1 MRSSGWPDAK
11 RFPSGSRCSPGKAAA
26 GFCRPLQ
33 RGVPAGADLEAG
45 GCARMKA
52 QAFIAAW
59 LRDMFEA
66 LLIWH
71 PTMNWMIMKAAAPS
85 PRLPTVASALV
96 RAFALSALALPAM
109 AQMPS
114 PASCGGLGNGDNG
127 PFDFRNERHKI
138 YAGEGAH
145 FNRDVETLRRGQSS
159 TVGADIDYLLH
170 MYPNHPRALVSMMGW
185 GEKLK
190 TPKPPD
196 TRHSIEC
203 YFERALRFR
212 PDDNVVR
219 MIYALFLSKN
229 ARHPEA
235 IQHLDRVSAAA
246 GENAFTHYNAGLL
259 YFDIKQ
265 YDKSAERARA
275 AMALGFSRPELID
288 KLKAVGKWA
297 EPVAESSTPAPAASA
312 ASASAPS

>member
-1 MRSSGWPDAK
+1 
-11 RFPSGSRCSPGKAAA
+11 
-26 GFCRPLQ
+26 
-33 RGVPAGADLEAG
+33 
-45 GCARMKA
+45 MKV

-66 LLIWH
+66 LLSWH
-71 PTMNWMIMKAAAPS
+71 PTMDWMIMKAAAPS

-96 RAFALSALALPAM
+96 RALAPLALALPAM
-109 AQMPS
+109 AQMPA
-114 PASCGGLGNGDNG
+114 PMICGALSNGNNG
-127 PFDFRNERHKI
+127 PFDFRSERQLLA
-138 YAGEGAH
+138 AGENNH
-145 FNRDVETLRRGQSS
+145 FTSKVESLTGGHTA
-159 TVGADIDYLLH
+159 TVGADINFILH
-170 MYPNHPRALVSMMGW
+170 MFPNHPRALIAMMRW

-190 TPKPPD
+190 TPKPYD
-196 TRHSIEC
+196 TLYPVEC

-235 IQHLDRVSAAA
+235 IQQLDRVSAAA

-288 KLKAVGKWA
+288 KLKAVGKWV
-297 EPVAESSTPAPAASA
+297 EPVAESATPAPAASA

>member
-1 MRSSGWPDAK
+1 MHVDTNPTNYSLAV
-11 RFPSGSRCSPGKAAA
+11 AA
-26 GFCRPLQ
+26 
-33 RGVPAGADLEAG
+33 
-45 GCARMKA
+45 
-52 QAFIAAW
+52 
-59 LRDMFEA
+59 
-66 LLIWH
+66 
-71 PTMNWMIMKAAAPS
+71 TIMLA
-85 PRLPTVASALV
+85 
-96 RAFALSALALPAM
+96 ALALPAV

-138 YAGEGAH
+138 HAGETFH
-145 FNRDVETLRRGQSS
+145 FNRDVETLRRGLSS

-170 MYPNHPRALVSMMGW
+170 MYPNHPRALVAMMGW

-190 TPKPPD
+190 SPKPSD

-219 MIYALFLSKN
+219 MLYALFLSKN
-229 ARHPEA
+229 TRHPEA
-235 IQHLDRVSAAA
+235 IQQLDRVSATA
-246 GENAFTHYNAGLL
+246 GDNAFTHYNAGLL

-265 YDKSAERARA
+265 YEKSAERARA
-275 AMALGFSRPELID
+275 AMALGFARPELID
-288 KLKAVGKWA
+288 KLKAMGKWV
-297 EPVAESSTPAPAASA
+297 EPVAEAATPAPAAAS

>member
-1 MRSSGWPDAK
+1 MKQIDPI
-11 RFPSGSRCSPGKAAA
+11 
-26 GFCRPLQ
+26 PLP
-33 RGVPAGADLEAG
+33 PARWLAVATVLMFTAV
-45 GCARMKA
+45 A
-52 QAFIAAW
+52 Q
-59 LRDMFEA
+59 
-66 LLIWH
+66 
-71 PTMNWMIMKAAAPS
+71 
-85 PRLPTVASALV
+85 
-96 RAFALSALALPAM
+96 PAM

-138 YAGEGAH
+138 YAGETAH

-170 MYPNHPRALVSMMGW
+170 IYPNHPRALVAMMGW

-190 TPKPPD
+190 SPKPQD

-275 AMALGFSRPELID
+275 AMALGFSRPDLID

-312 ASASAPS
+312 ASAPS